1 MTEQNKY
8 IESLYTDEKISA
20 EAYLFCLDHKLE
32 TIDDVKAFIGCNNSD
47 SVSDKVYEELKK
59 YNEER
64 TLEPS
69 TTQLGLSS
77 ITNCTQEE
85 IAKIYLTY
93 KKQTSVRTCNVL
105 AGLESELEFPSKA
118 FFDFLLYNETPQY
131 SFRNLKNAGAKTVSE
146 LMSLIEN
153 IKSHTD
159 NAIID
164 KSTTIVIEDKEVE
177 KKQALTQEQEC
188 TLDIIFWKTLQGI
201 SVRSRNALNSI
212 RKQHNNFTEFY
223 KTISSPDFDIIGQ
236 KNVGKGCVADF
247 INVIS
252 MLTDALY
259 LVQKEDFGDIKRL
272 LFIESI
278 FGLSED
284 QAQQICNTV
293 NSKIEYP
300 IFAIIN
306 LLIESDDK
314 MRVIANKQISIFNNQ
329 TIVDRKEVAG
339 ILGITQE
346 RVRQLKSTYL
356 QQITEWV
363 DNWQKHIN
371 NIHLQYKNAYSLEY
385 DDDAIDE
392 INRSEGVNFNSNFIH
407 TVLYLIQSNDTA
419 IIGDIRQVLLSIRS
433 KENSIY
439 VISKNLYDCFNF
451 DDFIND
457 ISKKL
462 HRKVFNSYN
471 INIREHILLFFKGAI
486 EFEQISDILDICRKI
501 IYKSF
506 GLIIQDDILHI
517 EQNAIKNIPDIL
529 EDILRTNNRI
539 MSLNE
544 LYDEIEYQYPGI
556 TKNKISLR
564 GSILRNP
571 NIAAVSRTSNYTLK
585 EWGHTELRGGTIR
598 DIVFDFLNKLDT
610 PQSIE
615 IITEHV
621 LQFRPTTNSDSIYTN
636 MFFDQTKRF
645 SLYEFNGKRVIGL
658 SHKVYSPNYERIEFN
673 ESTRRKS
680 FDESFNELEQ
690 FITENGRYPFSS
702 GVDAEEERL
711 SRFIGV
717 QTIKMG
723 KGKSSEYET
732 NKLIELNNR
741 YGHLKISKRDYMW
754 NIKFA
759 ELEKFVLA
767 ETRLPKRSTEFE
779 LYTWYY
785 DQSQMLLNG
794 KLNNEQRQNMETLKS
809 LFDNV

>member
-8 IESLYTDEKISA
+8 IDSLYTDEKISA
-20 EAYLFCLDHKLE
+20 EAYLFCLDHNIESL
-32 TIDDVKAFIGCNNSD
+32 DDLKAFISCHDRDYING
-47 SVSDKVYEELKK
+47 KVYDEIRLYCIDSTPEADIKQQEPSLIIDKTSEELAKTYLIYK
-59 YNEER
+59 
-64 TLEPS
+64 S
-69 TTQLGLSS
+69 QL
-77 ITNCTQEE
+77 
-85 IAKIYLTY
+85 
-93 KKQTSVRTCNVL
+93 SVRTRNVL
-105 AGLESELEFPSKA
+105 NGLEFELDFPSNA
-118 FFDFLLYNETPQY
+118 FFNFLLYNETPRD
-131 SFRNLKNAGAKTVSE
+131 SFKKLRNAGTRTISE
-146 LMSLIEN
+146 LMSI
-153 IKSHTD
+153 IKSIKGHKSD
-159 NAIID
+159 IVID
-164 KSTTIVIEDKEVE
+164 ESSTTAIEKEE
-177 KKQALTQEQEC
+177 QLLTQDQDC
-188 TLDIIFWKTLQGI
+188 ILDIILGKTLQNI

-247 INVIS
+247 KNVIS
-252 MLTDALY
+252 MLTDALN

-272 LFIESI
+272 LLIESI

-306 LLIESDDK
+306 SLIESDDK
-314 MRVIANKQISIFNNQ
+314 MRVVANKQISIYNNQ
-329 TIVDRKEVAG
+329 VIVERNEVASM
-339 ILGITQE
+339 LGITQE

-363 DNWQKHIN
+363 DNWQNAMNDICH
-371 NIHLQYKNAYSLEY
+371 QYTNAYSLEY
-385 DDDAIDE
+385 DDDAIAK
-392 INRSEGVNFNSNFIH
+392 INQLERVDFNSNFIH
-407 TVLYLIQSNDTA
+407 AILHFMRPNDTE
-419 IIGDIRQVLLSIRS
+419 IIGDMHQVLLNTRSI
-433 KENSIY
+433 ENSLY
-439 VISKNLYDCFNF
+439 VISKQLYDQF
-451 DDFIND
+451 DFEAFIND

-462 HRKVFNSYN
+462 HCKVFDSYN
-471 INIREHILLFFKGAI
+471 INIREHILLFFKSTI

-539 MSLNE
+539 MSLDE

-571 NIAAVSRTSNYTLK
+571 NIVAISRTSNYTLK
-585 EWGHTELRGGTIR
+585 EWSHTELRGGTIR
-598 DIVFDFLNKLDT
+598 DIVFDFLNKLDA

-621 LQFRPTTNSDSIYTN
+621 LQFRSTTNSDSIYTN
-636 MFFDQTKRF
+636 MLFDQTKRF
-645 SLYEFNGKRVIGL
+645 SLYECNGKRVIGL

-680 FDESFNELEQ
+680 FDESFNALEQ
-690 FITENGRYPFSS
+690 FITENRRYPFSS

-717 QTIKMG
+717 QTLKMG
-723 KGKSSEYET
+723 KGKTSKYET

-767 ETRLPKRSTEFE
+767 ETRLPKRLTEFE